1 MLNRSF
7 DIFMILEEAY
17 KKAGIFEYLKGSEF
31 ISDYGSRCF
40 VVDLVVA
47 PTDKILSRSYLIIY
61 LKFKEL
67 FKEKKIKP
75 PFAIHHFTIY
85 VIVKNEFENIEYYP
99 IKDFTQKF
107 GLDLC

>member
-1 MLNRSF
+1 MYRRTV
-7 DIFMILEEAY
+7 DILMILEEAH
-17 KKAGIFEYLKGSEF
+17 KKAEIFEYLKGSEF
-31 ISDYGSRCF
+31 ISDFGSRCL
-40 VVDLVVA
+40 VVDLIVA

-107 GLDLC
+107 GLDIY